1 MKISSVEKTI
11 NNKFDSW
18 VKSIKDPSVANLVKQ
33 NSLLSGGSIC
43 SLLLNEPVNDFDF
56 YFTNKETAVAVAK
69 YYVNQY
75 TTSVKSEQIEVVV
88 TEDRVRIHVQSAG
101 VSAAVEH
108 GAGYKY
114 FEQHTDLH
122 PELAE
127 NFVNELA
134 SSFSVKEKKSNTF
147 HPIFISGNALT
158 LSDGVQ
164 LVVRFFGTPE
174 QIHSN
179 YDFVHCTNY
188 WLSSTRRVVTNNRAL
203 EAILGRELLYVGSK
217 YPLASMF
224 RTRKFIKRGWHITAG
239 QMLKI
244 AMQIQQTNLTDINT
258 LQEQLVGV
266 DVAYFHELIAK
277 LQEHQTSLGLTGENA
292 GSIDN
297 TYLVK
302 LIDEIF

>member
-1 MKISSVEKTI
+1 MKISSVEKII
-11 NNKFDSW
+11 NNKFKSW
-18 VKSIKDPSVANLVKQ
+18 VKSIKDKTVAELVEK
-33 NSLLSGGSIC
+33 NTLLSGGSIC

-69 YYVNQY
+69 YYVDLYLKNNKN
-75 TTSVKSEQIEVVV
+75 VDDIKVVV
-88 TEDRVRIHVQSAG
+88 TDDRVRLHIQSAG
-101 VSAAVEH
+101 VSSVADHEDK
-108 GAGYKY
+108 YRY
-114 FEQHTDLH
+114 FEQHTDTN

-127 NFVNELA
+127 QYVNELT
-134 SSFSVKEKKSNTF
+134 SVFTNKEKKPDTYQ
-147 HPIFISGNALT
+147 PIFISGNALT

-174 QIHSN
+174 EIHAN
-179 YDFVHCTNY
+179 YDFIHCTNY
-188 WLSSTRRVVTNNRAL
+188 WLSSTNKVVTNIKAL
-203 EAILGRELLYVGSK
+203 EAIFGKELVYVGSK

-244 AMQIQQTNLTDINT
+244 AMQIHNTDLTNVGT
-258 LQEQLVGV
+258 LQEQLIGV

-277 LQEHQTSLGLTGENA
+277 LETHQKTLGESANK
-292 GSIDN
+292 IDQ